1 MLIPDFLDTMVER
14 FADLG
19 QNNPAAKVR
28 KSLVNTMAFV
38 FGLW

>member
-19 QNNPAAKVR
+19 QNNPAAKVS
-28 KSLVNTMAFV
+28 KSLVNTMTFI